1 MELQQFI
8 TGQGWWKVEKMQS
21 KEEEKREDKYDI
33 ESNQV
38 YIHWSILE
46 AYLKKHYSMQQALK

>member
-8 TGQGWWKVEKMQS
+8 TGQGWRKMEKMQS

-38 YIHWSILE
+38 YIHWS
-46 AYLKKHYSMQQALK
+46 